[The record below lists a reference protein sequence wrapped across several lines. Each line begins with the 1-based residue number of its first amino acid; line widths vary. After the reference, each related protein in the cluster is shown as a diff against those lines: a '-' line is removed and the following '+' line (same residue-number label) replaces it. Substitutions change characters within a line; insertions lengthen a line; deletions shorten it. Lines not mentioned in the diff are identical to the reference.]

1 MKVYRHMFVVLI
13 LALGLSACASAVP
26 TPTPTPRDGEPETPV
41 ITWHREGGIAGFCD
55 DLFILADG
63 NVIAR
68 SCNRQGDR
76 YGTLSAE
83 QLAQLTE
90 WVAQYASFDAGYRDP
105 AVADA
110 MQVRFSFAGGGE
122 AEADAAAQE
131 AMMQFAGEI
140 FGSLAG
146 EP

>member
-1 MKVYRHMFVVLI
+1 MKAYRTLFVLLI
-13 LALGLSACASAVP
+13 LALLLSACSAGTA
-26 TPTPTPRDGEPETPV
+26 TPTPIDGAPEQPV

-83 QLAQLTE
+83 QLDQLTE
-90 WVAQYASFDAGYRDP
+90 WTAQYASFEGGYRDP

-110 MQVRFSFAGGGE
+110 MLIRFSFVGSGE
-122 AEADAAAQE
+122 SEADDAVQE
-131 AMMQFAGEI
+131 AVMQFAGEI

>member
-1 MKVYRHMFVVLI
+1 MKAYRILFVLFI
-13 LALGLSACASAVP
+13 LAIFLSACSAGTA
-26 TPTPTPRDGEPETPV
+26 TPTPIDGVPEQPV

-76 YGTLSAE
+76 YGTLTAD
-83 QLAQLTE
+83 QLVQLTE
-90 WVAQYASFDAGYRDP
+90 WAAQYASFEGGYRDP

-110 MQVRFSFAGGGE
+110 MLISFRFVGSGE
-122 AEADAAAQE
+122 AEADAAAEE
-131 AMMQFAGEI
+131 AVLQFAGEI
-140 FGSLAG
+140 FGSLVG